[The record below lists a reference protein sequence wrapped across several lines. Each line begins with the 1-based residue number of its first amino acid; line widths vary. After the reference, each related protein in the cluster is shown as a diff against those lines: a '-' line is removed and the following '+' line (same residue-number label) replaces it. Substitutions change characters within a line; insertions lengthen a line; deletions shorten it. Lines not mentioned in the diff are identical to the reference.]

1 MPADDKEDEV
11 KRMHAFFFENTA
23 ELSSFPGTIGPFMP
37 NPFKTFGDII

>member
-23 ELSSFPGTIGPFMP
+23 ELSSFPSIIGSFMP
-37 NPFKTFGDII
+37 DPFNTFDNVI